1 MERRMRGHAVAAPLR
16 RGRVGGVG
24 WGDATSWRM
33 VDEGRAGGWL
43 TKPSW
48 LNFLSRSPISPLSAV
63 AGVAMAG
70 VSPSDLPPSPHP
82 LSGREIERYV
92 CGWATGRSRTR
103 FCSSGWSPT
112 PARPGP
118 WARRRRRGER
128 QPPRR
133 PRSAWGA
140 ASPMGTSS
148 SSCPENFCGEKWK
161 RPAHFFCGQKSGQKW
176 KRLEKASCPNE
187 L

>member
-1 MERRMRGHAVAAPLR
+1 MEERPDPAVAEGTQVVR
-16 RGRVGGVG
+16 RPGGNACAMNG
-24 WGDATSWRM
+24 
-33 VDEGRAGGWL
+33 
-43 TKPSW
+43 
-48 LNFLSRSPISPLSAV
+48 AV
-63 AGVAMAG
+63 A
-70 VSPSDLPPSPHP
+70 PSTRFFRKHCLCSQDM
-82 LSGREIERYV
+82 RYV

-148 SSCPENFCGEKWK
+148 SSCPQN
-161 RPAHFFCGQKSGQKW
+161 FCGQKS
-176 KRLEKASCPNE
+176 KRPPARKIFAGSNEKARKGLLPERALKNGRILGQIGEATQDPPDPAAPRRAPEPE
-187 L
+187 LTACNA